1 MRQILALSLCLAIAS
16 CSEPP
21 KLSVDNASVRMPAVP
36 GNPGAAYFTVKGG
49 TMNDQLMSVSSP
61 AVIRSEMHDTVM
73 KNGMM
78 TMTKLDAGVEIPA
91 GGTVAFEPRKKHVM
105 LFDIEPKATHADTI
119 TLTFTFASGTKIE
132 TPAKVMKAGSGAEH
146 AH

>member
-1 MRQILALSLCLAIAS
+1 MRQILAFSLCLALAA

-21 KLSVDNASVRMPAVP
+21 KLLVDNASIRMPAVP

-49 TMNDQLMSVSSP
+49 TMKEQLLSVSSP
-61 AVIRSEMHDTVM
+61 AVIRAEMHDTVM

-78 TMTKLDAGVEIPA
+78 AMTKLEAGVEIPA
-91 GGTVAFEPRKKHVM
+91 GGNVTFEPRGKHVM

-119 TLTFTFASGTKIE
+119 TLTFTFASGTKLE
-132 TPAKVMKAGSGAEH
+132 AAAKVMKAGGGEEH